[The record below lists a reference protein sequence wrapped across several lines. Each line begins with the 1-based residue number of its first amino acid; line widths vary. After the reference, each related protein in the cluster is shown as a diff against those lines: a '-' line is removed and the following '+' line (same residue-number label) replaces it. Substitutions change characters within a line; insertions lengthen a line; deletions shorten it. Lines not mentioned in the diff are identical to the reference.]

1 MGNPSKDLIEA
12 EGALRTVIESLI
24 DQQEGFQK
32 IGEAMKDEELKRR
45 FLAESL
51 KRAEFRGELEN
62 ILHQEGVHDVGETGS
77 AAGTVVRMWTG
88 LKTAMGAG
96 TPVLLEAAEEA
107 EEAARQ
113 AYTDALDKFLP
124 APIREAFLRQAAHIE
139 ASLEWTKGGARSD
152 KVVALRLEQ
161 GQEPAYLL
169 VVAFNPAAKYVVVPA
184 MHRDRAMGKSPGH
197 GRLRL
202 EIEQL
207 GHDVAAD
214 KSGKLSVLAFR
225 GIGGLAMAE
234 GRLHVT

>member
-62 ILHQEGVHDVGETGS
+62 ILHQEGVRDINETGS

-88 LKTAMGAG
+88 LRSAMGAG
-96 TPVLLEAAEEA
+96 TEALLEAAEEA

-113 AYTDALDKFLP
+113 AYADALDKFLP
-124 APIREAFLRQAAHIE
+124 APIREVFVRQAAHIE
-139 ASLEWTKGGARSD
+139 ASLEWTKASRETT
-152 KVVALRLEQ
+152 K
-161 GQEPAYLL
+161 
-169 VVAFNPAAKYVVVPA
+169 
-184 MHRDRAMGKSPGH
+184 
-197 GRLRL
+197 
-202 EIEQL
+202 
-207 GHDVAAD
+207 
-214 KSGKLSVLAFR
+214 
-225 GIGGLAMAE
+225 
-234 GRLHVT
+234 